1 MAKTKYGK
9 YFLTQPEPG
18 APKKGFW
25 ANDNTVAYTDDDVI
39 KGSELFW
46 AVRMGPAWIAPPH
59 GPHTHQDPEV
69 LVMLGTDPDD
79 PWDLGAEIELCM
91 GPEMEKHVITRS
103 TLVYIPANF
112 LHCPIAYRNVRR
124 PFIFIQSQYAPK
136 LTETSFKKLVAE
148 RERDK
153 MVFFD
158 LDGQQTE
165 IELRKQREGNYDR
178 IFKTD

>member
-1 MAKTKYGK
+1 
-9 YFLTQPEPG
+9 
-18 APKKGFW
+18 
-25 ANDNTVAYTDDDVI
+25 
-39 KGSELFW
+39 
-46 AVRMGPAWIAPPH
+46 
-59 GPHTHQDPEV
+59 
-69 LVMLGTDPDD
+69 
-79 PWDLGAEIELCM
+79 M
-91 GPEMEKHVITRS
+91 GPEMEKHIITRS

-165 IELRKQREGNYDR
+165 VELRKQREGNYDR